1 MAFLLFYYIYSL
13 NYHIMSGILRI
24 LLTAVAVYLLPKILS
39 GVVLDKFSTAIWVAL
54 VLALLQFLVKPL
66 LIFLTLPITILTMGL
81 FLFIVNAI
89 IILMAAYLV
98 SGFEVANIWWALLF
112 SVLLSIL
119 QSALYQI
126 VGVGA
131 IES

>member
-1 MAFLLFYYIYSL
+1 MT
-13 NYHIMSGILRI
+13 GILRI

-39 GVVLDKFSTAIWVAL
+39 GVTLDKFSTAILVAI
-54 VLALLQFLVKPL
+54 VLALLQFIVRPI
-66 LIFLTLPITILTMGL
+66 LIFLTLPITILTLGL

-89 IILMAAYLV
+89 IILMTAHFV

-119 QSALYQI
+119 QSSLFQI
-126 VGVGA
+126 VGVA
-131 IES
+131 R